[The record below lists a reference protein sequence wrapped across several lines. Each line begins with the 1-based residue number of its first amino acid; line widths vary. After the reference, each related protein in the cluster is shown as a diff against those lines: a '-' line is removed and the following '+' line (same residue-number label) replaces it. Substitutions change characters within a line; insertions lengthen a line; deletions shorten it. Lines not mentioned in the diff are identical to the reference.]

1 MPEVMLSLTF
11 DENSK
16 SISISGIKTEDVR
29 INYSADIDFTPLVDS
44 LLDSV
49 ATDNSFILQ
58 STSTENHDE
67 KEKLIAKTITEIIA
81 KYNEI
86 VVAAPEEEAG
96 GGSP

>member
-1 MPEVMLSLTF
+1 MPEVTLSLTF

-16 SISISGIKTEDVR
+16 IISISGLRAEDVR
-29 INYSADIDFTPLVDS
+29 IDYSADIDFTPLVES
-44 LLDSV
+44 LLDGI

-58 STSTENHDE
+58 HTSTETHDE
-67 KEKLIAKTITEIIA
+67 KDKLVEKTITEIIA

-96 GGSP
+96 GVSP